1 MTTVPDHIKKNV
13 RAVLLSKVGGIL
25 VSDFCKDY
33 KSLLREQLN
42 LKQLGFNNLN
52 ELIKALP
59 DVVRCAHYVC
69 MVLMP
74 LS

>member
-42 LKQLGFNNLN
+42 YKQLNFDNINDF
-52 ELIKALP
+52 IKAMP
-59 DVVRCAHYVC
+59 DVVRYIVGYIIFN
-69 MVLMP
+69 
-74 LS
+74 SFQ

>member
-1 MTTVPDHIKKNV
+1 MTTIPDHIKKNA

-42 LKQLGFNNLN
+42 YKQLKYNNIN
-52 ELIKALP
+52 DFIKAMP
-59 DVVRCAHYVC
+59 DVVRYIV
-69 MVLMP
+69 
-74 LS
+74 